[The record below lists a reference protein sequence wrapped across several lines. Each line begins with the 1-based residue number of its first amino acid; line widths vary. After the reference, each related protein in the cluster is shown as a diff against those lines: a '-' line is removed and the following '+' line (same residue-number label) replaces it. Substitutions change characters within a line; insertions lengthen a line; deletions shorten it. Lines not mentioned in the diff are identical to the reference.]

1 MKNFTENKIF
11 RGKKI
16 ATQQW
21 VIGYYCPL
29 NGEEALIIDYVDDT
43 VHPYEFV
50 YYKVYADSVGMYIGK
65 DDINGKQ
72 IFEGDIL
79 KVDNYIMYGE
89 GSKEYQEVGFEYG
102 SFMTARYGG
111 KAFNTYLWIIV
122 SDGCEVVGNIYENK
136 ELIEKSS

>member
-29 NGEEALIIDYVDDT
+29 NEEEALIIDCVDDT

-72 IFEGDIL
+72 MFEGDIL
-79 KVDNYIMYGE
+79 KDNNPRRLSDKLQVVAYISDHCYYPYVGE
-89 GSKEYQEVGFEYG
+89 EHRQF
-102 SFMTARYGG
+102 
-111 KAFNTYLWIIV
+111 
-122 SDGCEVVGNIYENK
+122 EVVGNIIDNPEMSG
-136 ELIEKSS
+136 L